1 MAFKF
6 KTKKRPSLG
15 QAIAGGFAQGVS
27 AGLQRGAELSLQD
40 RLKKQ
45 EEEKNRLK
53 TQLDLFNGMIG
64 NIEQSSANRE
74 AILRGKQM
82 IIRTDGKVGA
92 SQAFSSISPD
102 FTFTPTKAEKEAA
115 TKLSTDADI
124 MAAETSAM
132 TSIGM
137 GGLKPSESVVTR
149 REELADIEAG
159 IKADPRAKKDRK
171 SQKDSF
177 GILRFTDTGEQVFEG
192 DAPDRPTQKD
202 VNGRLRFMD
211 DGSLVF
217 SEVEKETTPVNKQLK
232 IDKKGNRIL
241 FDPRTG
247 EIEIQEPGTNLSDR
261 EKLELRNLMQE
272 RTRLL
277 GLKKG
282 ESSVSF
288 SFGGEDPI
296 TIDSGESSWNESTDQ
311 PALNR
316 INKTL
321 KSKYGYDWLG
331 EIKDKSSLNNN
342 VLQRPPSIPEEAWSK
357 STQEQKVEAVRL
369 YEASLKPTS
378 ENVNSMPQ
386 GEQSSEVEV
395 SDSGQQ
401 PPSATDLGFVPQAP
415 NAGMKF
421 KLPPELV
428 KQFDS
433 GSIVVEEMKGNQ
445 VILKTD
451 KGIKKVMPLSK
462 WYTYR
467 FAPMT

>member
-40 RLKKQ
+40 RLKKK

-64 NIEQSSANRE
+64 NVEQSKNNRE
-74 AILRGKQM
+74 AILKGKTM

-102 FTFTPTKAEKEAA
+102 FTFTPTKAEQEAA

-149 REELADIEAG
+149 RDKLADIQAG
-159 IKADPRAKKDRK
+159 ITADPRAKKDRK

-217 SEVEKETTPVNKQLK
+217 SEVEKEKPTVNLQYKTDDQGNQFTFNPFTGELNLV
-232 IDKKGNRIL
+232 KKG
-241 FDPRTG
+241 
-247 EIEIQEPGTNLSDR
+247 EKLS
-261 EKLELRNLMQE
+261 ETSKLELKNLLQE

-277 GLKKG
+277 ALKKG
-282 ESSVSF
+282 QSKSTFTFPEEMSF
-288 SFGGEDPI
+288 
-296 TIDSGESSWNESTDQ
+296 TMDSGGATWDDKVNQ
-311 PALNR
+311 PQLDKINNVL
-316 INKTL
+316 INKY
-321 KSKYGYDWLG
+321 KYDWIDKLQG
-331 EIKDKSSLNNN
+331 EPLSGELN
-342 VLQRPPSIPEEAWSK
+342 LQRPPSIPEEAWSK

>member
-1 MAFKF
+1 MIGAT
-6 KTKKRPSLG
+6 KTSDISLVNVIDEETG
-15 QAIAGGFAQGVS
+15 DTIYVPKSQAIG
-27 AGLQRGAELSLQD
+27 R
-40 RLKKQ
+40 
-45 EEEKNRLK
+45 
-53 TQLDLFNGMIG
+53 
-64 NIEQSSANRE
+64 
-74 AILRGKQM
+74 
-82 IIRTDGKVGA
+82 
-92 SQAFSSISPD
+92 
-102 FTFTPTKAEKEAA
+102 
-115 TKLSTDADI
+115 
-124 MAAETSAM
+124 
-132 TSIGM
+132 
-137 GGLKPSESVVTR
+137 
-149 REELADIEAG
+149 
-159 IKADPRAKKDRK
+159 IKAKAKPKDRK

-177 GILRFTDTGEQVFEG
+177 GVLRFADTGEQVFKG
-192 DAPDRPTQKD
+192 DAPDRTTKKD

-247 EIEIQEPGTNLSDR
+247 DIEILEEGTNLSDR

-277 GLKKG
+277 GLKNG

-331 EIKDKSSLNNN
+331 EIEDKSLLNNN